1 MKLSP
6 SKALLL
12 FNFSLLIISGC
23 SGITFE
29 PVDNYST
36 HFMCFNQDKSEE
48 HYFTNIFV
56 LVPTAEQKQYELL
69 LGKLRME
76 KQLQIKLID
85 CREIAESELPDN
97 LDISSP
103 KV

>member
-1 MKLSP
+1 
-6 SKALLL
+6 
-12 FNFSLLIISGC
+12 
-23 SGITFE
+23 
-29 PVDNYST
+29 
-36 HFMCFNQDKSEE
+36 
-48 HYFTNIFV
+48 